1 MPLQPVALADTYRNI
16 SLKQDSLSASF
27 STLTANAVT
36 DTLTLVAG
44 PGISFATGPDTIA
57 ILNDFGDENATLS
70 IRALLVDNVSI
81 DTNVIQI
88 TESNADLELRANGS
102 GSVYVNDALVV
113 ENNLTV
119 KGDAEIQGGDLTT
132 NQTTF
137 NLLNTTATT
146 VNLAGAATTINI
158 GSTTGTI
165 TLNNALV
172 ETLGDLTVKGGDI
185 STNQFSFNLLN
196 NTATSINFAGA
207 GTLIEIGAAT
217 GSTNINHNLDVD
229 GDLNVDGSSI
239 TTSNTTFNVAN
250 ANATTGNLFGA
261 ASTINIGIAG
271 SSGILTIR
279 NDSTVLQGDLQI
291 QGGDLTTNQT
301 TFNLINTTAT
311 TVNFAGAATTLEIGS
326 ATGNTNIN
334 NNLIVDKDLDV
345 YGGDFNTNQTTF
357 NLLNTTAT
365 TVNFAGA
372 ATTLEIG
379 SATGNTN
386 INNNLDIDGDLNID
400 GGDLTTSASTFNLL
414 STTAT
419 TVNFAGSAANINMGN
434 VTTINN
440 LPGAVNVGSLNV
452 TTSSTFQGPI
462 VAQNDVTVW
471 GSLNLTG
478 DINGGP
484 LRTDDIQIV
493 GNRIETTVSNSNL
506 ELNTVGSGSIDLFAN
521 TNISGNLV
529 INSQLTLSTASIS
542 TVSGNTN
549 LNISAHG
556 TGSVNI
562 ETLSIIGNNIDT
574 TDSSGISIT
583 PAVTFQSDIIAEN
596 GIHTQGHIVP
606 DTDLIY
612 KLGDENRRFSSAYI
626 EKLIL
631 VNDLETKYGGTGSS
645 SFTTN
650 GILYGNSDNP
660 LSVTAAS
667 NPGSNATTSFGIL
680 TTDGSNIPVWTD
692 VIDGGSY

>member
-88 TESNADLELRANGS
+88 TESNANLELRANGS

-229 GDLNVDGSSI
+229 GNLNVDGSSI

-301 TFNLINTTAT
+301 TFNL
-311 TVNFAGAATTLEIGS
+311 
-326 ATGNTNIN
+326 
-334 NNLIVDKDLDV
+334 
-345 YGGDFNTNQTTF
+345 
-357 NLLNTTAT
+357 LNTTAT

-400 GGDLTTSASTFNLL
+400 GGDFTTSASTFNLL
-414 STTAT
+414 PTTAT

-612 KLGDENRRFSSAYI
+612 KLGGEDRRFSSAYI